1 MKNRF
6 LISGIII
13 GTLLMISSCTDDIE
27 LSPESL
33 ITVNSFWKTPEDARG
48 GLYGMYNQFREEA
61 RANLYYYGEARS
73 EVMSHGLQN
82 ADFRIKYFENTMDAS
97 NADRDW
103 LRLYRVVDYANLV
116 IKFVP
121 EIEFPNE
128 NDKNN
133 ILAQAYSMR
142 AFVYFIMA
150 KTWGDL
156 PIITDPVEGYDAE
169 TTFVSRSSVSEVF
182 NLIKGDIETAIGLF
196 PDNSFPGKRGLWSKP
211 AVNTLKAD
219 VFLWTGKTMGGGTS
233 DFTTALNAI
242 NEAET
247 ASLSL
252 LEDFSS
258 VFAYGNKGNDEI
270 IFAVRFADLEVGN
283 NYFGDMYIT
292 SQDLGAPNI
301 PDDVKAIIGSAGG
314 LNWWAPAAG
323 ARNQFDK
330 DDQRRAASFVE
341 IYTIQSG
348 DSSYLTSV
356 VIKARGFAEA
366 GTQRFLDDIVI
377 YRYGELLLMKAE
389 AKNVL
394 GQDPTEEMNKIRMRA
409 YGDNFAAH
417 EFING
422 TQAENDE
429 AILQER
435 LFELIFEG
443 KRWWDLVRFGKAFDK
458 IPTLQGKSGQD
469 FLLLWPIAQ
478 STLSLNS
485 KIQQNEGY

>member
-1 MKNRF
+1 
-6 LISGIII
+6 
-13 GTLLMISSCTDDIE
+13 
-27 LSPESL
+27 
-33 ITVNSFWKTPEDARG
+33 
-48 GLYGMYNQFREEA
+48 
-61 RANLYYYGEARS
+61 
-73 EVMSHGLQN
+73 
-82 ADFRIKYFENTMDAS
+82 
-97 NADRDW
+97 
-103 LRLYRVVDYANLV
+103 
-116 IKFVP
+116 
-121 EIEFPNE
+121 
-128 NDKNN
+128 
-133 ILAQAYSMR
+133 
-142 AFVYFIMA
+142 
-150 KTWGDL
+150 
-156 PIITDPVEGYDAE
+156 
-169 TTFVSRSSVSEVF
+169 
-182 NLIKGDIETAIGLF
+182 
-196 PDNSFPGKRGLWSKP
+196 
-211 AVNTLKAD
+211 
-219 VFLWTGKTMGGGTS
+219 
-233 DFTTALNAI
+233 
-242 NEAET
+242 
-247 ASLSL
+247 
-252 LEDFSS
+252 
-258 VFAYGNKGNDEI
+258 
-270 IFAVRFADLEVGN
+270 VRFADLEVGN

-314 LNWWAPAAG
+314 LNWWAPAAE
-323 ARNQFDK
+323 ARNQFEK

-341 IYTIQSG
+341 IYTIESG

-389 AKNVL
+389 AKNAL
-394 GQDPTEEMNKIRMRA
+394 GQDPSEEMNKIRMRA

-417 EFING
+417 EFVSG

-485 KIQQNEGY
+485 KIKQNEGY